1 VLAYHAEICG
11 EQDVFRSGEKCL
23 TEICVE
29 QTSLGQEKNVYVF
42 ANILEKQIGKNNRK
56 NFEKNLIKIFT
67 LGYTGQ
73 GSDFNSVSVI
83 KFVSDLWQVGGFLQ
97 VIWFPPPIKLTATI

>member
-1 VLAYHAEICG
+1 MLAYHAEICG

-42 ANILEKQIGKNNRK
+42 ANILEKQIGK
-56 NFEKNLIKIFT
+56 IFT

-73 GSDFNSVSVI
+73 GSDLNRVSVI

-97 VIWFPPPIKLTATI
+97 VLWFPPPIKLTSKIYLKYC